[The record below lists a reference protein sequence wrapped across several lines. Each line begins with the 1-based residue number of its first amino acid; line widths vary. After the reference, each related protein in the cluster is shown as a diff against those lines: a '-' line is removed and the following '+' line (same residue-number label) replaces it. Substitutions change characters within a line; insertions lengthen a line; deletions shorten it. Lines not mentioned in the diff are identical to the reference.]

1 MVVQKRRSST
11 SWCRPTAREIWR
23 PWPLWPLG
31 CRQGRQWGQRG
42 AVFWWH
48 GHVCRLLQ
56 CVHVRGCGSVRLWL
70 EPPLGCRCMPIS
82 HVAVPR
88 GGGVAQLWH
97 WGGSVRIAACLS
109 ERTESARARRTSE
122 IWDRVCGTVSVTRR
136 SRSQVES
143 LCMFQCCFDLSKPST
158 FTCII
163 PICIL

>member
-1 MVVQKRRSST
+1 MNDAPGRHGADPRHAKSGGRGRS
-11 SWCRPTAREIWR
+11 
-23 PWPLWPLG
+23 
-31 CRQGRQWGQRG
+31 GRSGVGRG
-42 AVFWWH
+42 DSGGRGELCFGGMGMFADF
-48 GHVCRLLQ
+48 CRLLQ
-56 CVHVRGCGSVRLWL
+56 CVHVRGCGGVRLWL
-70 EPPLGCRCMPIS
+70 EPSLGCRCMPIS

-158 FTCII
+158 FICII